1 MLCRYFLFYREANGV
16 PGIGVIMDY
25 TVYAAGF
32 NKDVTA
38 DGTSINIKNNAGKA
52 GKGTGAGNVSFEGI
66 VVSGAQVDSKQMKEN
81 TYLSL
86 LKEADDVK
94 SQIMESATSAKMNL
108 KALFN
113 RLNGSDAVRIDED
126 GFNLTDATPEEMV
139 SILDKIKIELATY
152 CDSYEITGSSV
163 SVDKIREVVGNTGF
177 AEAVSGKMQEA
188 GIPLTED
195 NVTEVA
201 KALEQVKNLGAV
213 SENAKYYLVG
223 QGLEPTIE
231 NVYMAEHTSEGR
243 ETVLSEEEWQQL
255 EPQIEKFMEQAGETF
270 TEKDAQNAKAF
281 LRKGIPVTVDNILY
295 KRQLDNVV
303 LDLETVADNIVNNMA
318 SGGSAKATL
327 VTGED
332 NVIREVAEA
341 ITTLERA
348 EYCHVEY
355 AAVQAET
362 TGGIVNLR
370 SIEAAIVKFG
380 TGESAAKA
388 VAKELEA
395 FLASIGKAG
404 DWNFTA
410 NTEST
415 DVADNSYVAD
425 NKSGIGA
432 LVENNYQM
440 LLEVQILMTAD
451 SGMYLARQGVSVMAE
466 AISSIHRQLEVYG
479 QETAM
484 EDISVSLAY
493 DTAKAVAEIKY
504 APDVSIG
511 AVLKDVQNV
520 MVLSVASFAQSGS
533 SFRESFKRASTTYEA
548 VGTSKRADMG
558 DSLKKALDASTG
570 DILDSLQLED
580 NRANRD
586 AVRILAYNSMEMSE
600 ENITKV
606 KELYQSLTNL
616 IDNMTPDRCLEM
628 IRNGINPMTDDIHK
642 VNEYLES
649 MDGVSEK
656 YSTFLYKLDRTEG
669 ITTEEREQ
677 FIGIYKMF
685 NMFRKDAGVA
695 IGALCNQGADIT
707 MENLCAAY
715 NSRRHSGMDYSVDDD
730 TQLKVSAT
738 EAYYMSLF
746 ANTSTSI
753 TPLTLKNVQEEKR
766 INSRSVEEFCEAAG
780 KLYDEE
786 SEAAYYDDMLEEMRR
801 ISEADDLVLRELARI
816 NEPVTLNNL
825 ETCRQ
830 IMESGLFNTLLG
842 NGMRLGNGAKQK
854 INEFLDKLDRPQELE
869 KAYADWAEESEK
881 RLINAVEGTETA
893 GAEKDEAVSEG
904 TESGQEVSDG
914 AAADSYDYLKML
926 MSQNRQIKMIA
937 NMSKRHDYNIPFMSD
952 DGIGVMKLTL
962 IQDETDKGRISLNYS
977 SGNYGKV
984 SIEAKVSTQALGIY
998 GVCQSNEPE
1007 FAARLEEI
1015 ANAVKEEYSMEG
1027 MSVYCSRS
1035 EMVSRITYDKAENVM
1050 ASEEL
1055 YKIAKSIILNL
1066 V

>member
-1 MLCRYFLFYREANGV
+1 
-16 PGIGVIMDY
+16 MDY
-25 TVYAAGF
+25 TIYAAGF
-32 NKDVTA
+32 NKDAATE
-38 DGTSINIKNNAGKA
+38 GTSINIKNNTGKA
-52 GKGTGAGNVSFEGI
+52 GKGTGAGNVSFEGV
-66 VVSGAQVDSKQMKEN
+66 VVSGAQVDSKQMMEN
-81 TYLSL
+81 TYSAL
-86 LKEADDVK
+86 LKETDDIK
-94 SQIMESATSAKMNL
+94 SQIMASATSAKMSL

-139 SILDKIKIELATY
+139 SILDKIKIELAAY
-152 CDSYEITGSSV
+152 CDSYEITGSGV
-163 SVDKIREVVGNTGF
+163 SVDKIREVVGSTGF
-177 AEAVSGKMQEA
+177 AEAVSGKMQDA

-201 KALEQVKNLGAV
+201 EALEQVKSLGAV

-231 NVYMAEHTSEGR
+231 NVYMAEHASGGR
-243 ETVLSEEEWQQL
+243 EAALSEEDWQQL
-255 EPQIEKFMEQAGETF
+255 KPQIEKFMYQAGESF
-270 TEKDAQNAKAF
+270 TERDAENAKAF
-281 LRKGIPVTVDNILY
+281 LQKGIPVTVDNILY
-295 KRQLDNVV
+295 KRQLDDVV
-303 LDLETVADNIVNNMA
+303 LDLEAMADNIVNNMA
-318 SGGSAKATL
+318 SGGSAKAAF

-332 NVIREVAEA
+332 NVVREVAGA
-341 ITTLERA
+341 ISVLERA

-355 AAVQAET
+355 ATVQAQT
-362 TGGIVNLR
+362 DGGIVNLR

-380 TGESAAKA
+380 TGENAAKT
-388 VAKELEA
+388 VAKELRA
-395 FLASIGKAG
+395 FLGSAY
-404 DWNFTA
+404 D
-410 NTEST
+410 
-415 DVADNSYVAD
+415 ADNSYYMGNAENISSTGNAAGVG
-425 NKSGIGA
+425 N

-440 LLEVQILMTAD
+440 MLEVQILMTAD

-466 AISSIHRQLEVYG
+466 AISAIHRQLEVYG

-484 EDISVSLAY
+484 EDIAVSLAH
-493 DTAKAVAEIKY
+493 DTAKAVAQIKY

-511 AVLKDVQNV
+511 AVLKDAQNV
-520 MVLSVASFAQSGS
+520 MVLSVSAFAQSGS
-533 SFRESFKRASTTYEA
+533 SFRQAFKRASETYEA

-558 DSLKKALDASTG
+558 DSVKKALDASTEN
-570 DILDSLQLED
+570 ILDSLELED
-580 NRANRD
+580 NKANRD

-606 KELYQSLTNL
+606 KELYQTLKKL

-628 IRNGINPMTDDIHK
+628 IRNGVNPMSDDIHE

-649 MDGVSEK
+649 MNAVSEK

-669 ITTEEREQ
+669 ITADEREQ

-738 EAYYMSLF
+738 EAYYVSLF

-766 INSRSVEEFCEAAG
+766 INSRSVEEFCETAQRF
-780 KLYDEE
+780 YDEE
-786 SEAAYYDDMLEEMRR
+786 SEAAYYNDMLEEMRH

-825 ETCRQ
+825 DTCRQ
-830 IMESGLFNTLLG
+830 IMEAGLFNTLLG
-842 NGMRLGNGAKQK
+842 NGMGAKQK
-854 INEFLDKLDRPQELE
+854 VNKFFDKLDNPAELE
-869 KAYADWAEESEK
+869 KVYEDWVLESEE
-881 RLINAVEGTETA
+881 RLKGAVEGTGMIGGAQAVTDAEANVMA
-893 GAEKDEAVSEG
+893 GEELDAA
-904 TESGQEVSDG
+904 SDG
-914 AAADSYDYLKML
+914 LYDSLKIL

-952 DGIGVMKLTL
+952 EGIGMMKLTL
-962 IQDETDKGRISLNYS
+962 IQDENDKGRISLNYA

-984 SIEAKVSTQALGIY
+984 SVEVKLSRQSLGIY
-998 GVCQSNEPE
+998 GVCQTNEPE

-1015 ANAVKEEYSMEG
+1015 AEAVKEEYFIGE
-1027 MSVYCSRS
+1027 MSVYCSKS
-1035 EMVSRITYDKAENVM
+1035 EMVSRITYDGAENAM

>member
-1 MLCRYFLFYREANGV
+1 
-16 PGIGVIMDY
+16 MDY
-25 TVYAAGF
+25 TIYAAGF
-32 NKDVTA
+32 NKDVPA
-38 DGTSINIKNNAGKA
+38 EGTSINIKNNTGKA
-52 GKGTGAGNVSFEGI
+52 GKGTGAGNVSFEGV
-66 VVSGAQVDSKQMKEN
+66 VVSGVQVDEKQMKEN
-81 TYLSL
+81 TYSSL

-94 SQIMESATSAKMNL
+94 SQIMASAESAKISL

-152 CDSYEITGSSV
+152 CDGYEITGSSV
-163 SVDKIREVVGNTGF
+163 SVDKIREVVGSAGF
-177 AEAVSGKMQEA
+177 AESVSNKMQDA

-201 KALEQVKNLGAV
+201 EALEQVKDLGTV
-213 SENAKYYLVG
+213 SENAKCYLVG

-231 NVYMAEHTSEGR
+231 NVYMAEHAFRGR
-243 ETVLSEEEWQQL
+243 EAALSEEEWQQL
-255 EPQIEKFMEQAGETF
+255 EPQIKKFMEQEGETF
-270 TEKDAQNAKAF
+270 TEEDAKNAKAF
-281 LRKGIPVTVDNILY
+281 LQKGIPVTADNILY
-295 KRQLDNVV
+295 KRQLDSVV
-303 LDLETVADNIVNNMA
+303 LDLETAAENIINNMA
-318 SGGSAKATL
+318 SGGSAKAAL
-327 VTGED
+327 VTGQD
-332 NVIREVAEA
+332 NDVREVARA
-341 ITTLERA
+341 VNVLEKA

-355 AAVQAET
+355 ATTQAEIG
-362 TGGIVNLR
+362 GGIVNLR

-380 TGESAAKA
+380 TGENAANA
-388 VAKELEA
+388 VTKELEA
-395 FLASIGKAG
+395 FWQIPENSGAG
-404 DWNFTA
+404 SAENMQ
-410 NTEST
+410 
-415 DVADNSYVAD
+415 
-425 NKSGIGA
+425 KQ
-432 LVENNYQM
+432 VENNYQVM
-440 LLEVQILMTAD
+440 LEVQILMTAD
-451 SGMYLARQGVSVMAE
+451 SGMYLARQGISVMAE
-466 AISSIHRQLEVYG
+466 AISAIHRQLEVYG

-484 EDISVSLAY
+484 EDIAVSLAY

-511 AVLKDVQNV
+511 AVLKDAQNV
-520 MVLSVASFAQSGS
+520 MILSVSAFAQSGS
-533 SFRESFKRASTTYEA
+533 SFRQTFKRASETYEA

-558 DSLKKALDASTG
+558 DSVKKALDASTE
-570 DILDSLQLED
+570 DILDSLELE
-580 NRANRD
+580 NNKANRD

-606 KELYQSLTNL
+606 KELYQTLKNL

-628 IRNGINPMTDDIHK
+628 IRDGVNPMTDDIHK

-649 MDGVSEK
+649 MDSVSEK

-669 ITTEEREQ
+669 ITEDERRQ

-695 IGALCNQGADIT
+695 IGSLCSQGADIT

-738 EAYYMSLF
+738 EAYYVGLF

-753 TPLTLKNVQEEKR
+753 TPLTLKNVQEEKL
-766 INSRSVEEFCEAAG
+766 INSRFVEEFCEAAG
-780 KLYDEE
+780 NLYDEE
-786 SEAAYYDDMLEEMRR
+786 SEAAYYDDMLEEMRH
-801 ISEADDLVLRELARI
+801 ISEADDWVIRELARI

-830 IMESGLFNTLLG
+830 IMEAGLFNSLLG
-842 NGMRLGNGAKQK
+842 NGMGTGSGVRTGSAAANNKDRDLQQTV
-854 INEFLDKLDRPQELE
+854 NEFIDKLDRPAELE
-869 KAYADWAEESEK
+869 KVYEDWALESEEQLK
-881 RLINAVEGTETA
+881 SAVEQTA
-893 GAEKDEAVSEG
+893 DNY
-904 TESGQEVSDG
+904 
-914 AAADSYDYLKML
+914 DSLKIL
-926 MSQNRQIKMIA
+926 MSQNRQIKMLA

-952 DGIGVMKLTL
+952 EGIGMMKLTL
-962 IQDETDKGRISLNYS
+962 IQDENDKGRISINYDS
-977 SGNYGKV
+977 ENYGNV
-984 SIEAKVSTQALGIY
+984 SVEAKVSRQLSEIY
-998 GVCQSNEPE
+998 GICQNNEPE
-1007 FAARLEEI
+1007 FAEKLEKI
-1015 ANAVKEEYSMEG
+1015 AAAVKEEYSIEE

-1035 EMVSRITYDKAENVM
+1035 ETISRITYNGAENAM